1 MENRQLLD
9 LQKLDLDSR
18 LNINANSEDSS
29 CTSCGA
35 NSCNGSE
42 PTPTTW

>member
-9 LQKLDLDSR
+9 LQKLELDSS
-18 LNINANSEDSS
+18 LNINVNSEDSS

-35 NSCNGSE
+35 SSCNAD
-42 PTPTTW
+42 PVPTT

>member
-9 LQKLDLDSR
+9 LQKLELDSSR
-18 LNINANSEDSS
+18 NINVNSEDSS

-35 NSCNGSE
+35 SSCNG
-42 PTPTTW
+42 PDPIPVK

>member
-9 LQKLDLDSR
+9 LQKLELDSS
-18 LNINANSEDSS
+18 LNINVNSEYSS

-35 NSCNGSE
+35 TSCNG
-42 PTPTTW
+42 PDPIPIK